1 MNLTGSAAVLGAEL
15 RQAARRLS
23 RSPGFAVLAIGT
35 LTVGIGINAAMFA
48 LMDALL
54 FRPPPHV
61 AAPDEVVRVQL
72 RVEGDSGLMPR
83 THYPNVVT
91 LRASGAFAAVAA
103 YDDASVSI
111 GFGSD
116 AQLANAKLVSDEFF
130 SVLRPAPRLG
140 GLPAAGGEAE
150 GGWTV
155 ISDGF
160 WRRRF
165 GGEPDIV
172 GAELAIDG
180 RVHTVVGVLPSG
192 FPNLGSRAVDVWV
205 SLDHAP
211 AVGFVSPEWREDP
224 EGWLAVVG
232 RLAPGVGR
240 DVAEQR
246 ATAVVEDRRI
256 EFGEGDGRLAVSLV
270 SIVPGR
276 GADRSL
282 ESDVSRWLAGVSAV
296 VLLIACANVCNLA
309 LLRLF
314 ARRREHFIR
323 LALGAS
329 RWEFVRRSLCDTCLV
344 VLPGAVGALLVS
356 FLVRN
361 GTAAFLSGQ
370 IPVSRQLWDARTA
383 GILAVSAALAFVLV
397 WAAGAV
403 LHLRTAV
410 ADTGWAA
417 LAADRGRLGGG
428 ARRTLLAVQAAL
440 CFVLLAAAGLFAASL
455 WRAESL
461 DLGVEL
467 DRTIQLTV
475 NFPPGP
481 RTAVATRAAYER
493 AAAVLGRHPGVE
505 RVVVTGSSPYRSGTA
520 AAPWT
525 DERGPAELWP
535 PGRQPAY
542 QSTVGAGFFSAVGA
556 GSLRGRDFEEGDQA
570 GAPLVAV
577 VNEPLARHLWPFE
590 DALGQCLW
598 LEDAP
603 TCVRV
608 VGVRGARRLARM
620 RRADLRARGGG
631 PRRRVEIQCAET
643 RRHGPVPAARAGS
656 RHAGRRPVRAGG
668 GRRPGASRAGPC
680 AGAERESATP
690 RRGGRARRRHGGAR
704 VQALAPGG
712 DGVLGFCGRGPVD
725 HVDRPVRDGRR
736 RVRASTDGDRRP
748 ARPRC
753 PLDARG
759 RGGRGRDG
767 RLGGRRVRRRTGAG
781 ARRQPA
787 ARRRPLRDV
796 AERSGGPRAG
806 RGPPVGNRRGCR
818 GRARRTRP
826 ADQAGESAS
835 SGPGVRAV
843 ERCRRPF
850 PAPRFSTDG
859 SSYLP
864 LVHRNGGLSRHV
876 PAADI
881 LADCGAGARPGPV
894 SGCRRGPFPLW
905 PPRASTDPA
914 ESPAVALR
922 LELDGRSEIAL
933 PGSDAGTG
941 PRLRQKPSSV
951 QASLSCAE
959 LPGSPPRSGGG
970 EKICNRTP
978 PENS

>member
-1 MNLTGSAAVLGAEL
+1 MNLTGSAAVLGMEL

-72 RVEGDSGLMPR
+72 RVEGASGLMPR
-83 THYPNVVT
+83 THYPNVVA

-140 GLPAAGGEAE
+140 GLPPAGGETE
-150 GGWTV
+150 GGWAV

-160 WRRRF
+160 WRRHF
-165 GGEPDIV
+165 GGEPDVV

-180 RVHTVVGVLPSG
+180 RVHTVLGVLPGG

-240 DVAEQR
+240 GVAEQR

-323 LALGAS
+323 LALGAP

-361 GTAAFLSGQ
+361 GTAVFLSGQ

-410 ADTGWAA
+410 ADTGWIA
-417 LAADRGRLGGG
+417 LSADRGRLGGG

-525 DERGPAELWP
+525 DERGLAELWP
-535 PGRQPAY
+535 PGSRLAVY
-542 QSTVGAGFFSAVGA
+542 RSTVGAGFFSAVGA

-570 GAPLVAV
+570 GAPRVAV
-577 VNEPLARHLWPFE
+577 VNEPLARHLWPAE
-590 DALGQCLW
+590 DALGQCLY
-598 LEDAP
+598 LQDAP

-608 VGVRGARRLARM
+608 VGVLGGVWKFSALMRDVMALYLPLAQTPDEPAGALF
-620 RRADLRARGGG
+620 
-631 PRRRVEIQCAET
+631 
-643 RRHGPVPAARAGS
+643 
-656 RHAGRRPVRAGG
+656 VRAGG
-668 GRRPGASRAGPC
+668 DAQALLGQARALVQSANPQLPA
-680 AGAERESATP
+680 AGAVLAADMVAPEFRPWRLGATVFSVFAAVALLITSIGLYGTAAAAFAL
-690 RRGGRARRRHGGAR
+690 RRTEIAVRLALGAR
-704 VQALAPGG
+704 WTHVAGAAAGETVASVAGGLAAGL
-712 DGVLGFCGRGPVD
+712 VLVLVG
-725 HVDRPVRDGRR
+725 
-736 RVRASTDGDRRP
+736 SQ
-748 ARPRC
+748 
-753 PLDARG
+753 
-759 RGGRGRDG
+759 
-767 RLGGRRVRRRTGAG
+767 RLGGVLFETSPRDPAVLVQAAVLLLAIAAAAVAVPAVRA
-781 ARRQPA
+781 
-787 ARRRPLRDV
+787 L
-796 AERSGGPRAG
+796 
-806 RGPPVGNRRGCR
+806 
-818 GRARRTRP
+818 RTRP
-826 ADQAGESAS
+826 ANLLRAGQESA
-835 SGPGVRAV
+835 P
-843 ERCRRPF
+843 
-850 PAPRFSTDG
+850 
-859 SSYLP
+859 
-864 LVHRNGGLSRHV
+864 
-876 PAADI
+876 
-881 LADCGAGARPGPV
+881 
-894 SGCRRGPFPLW
+894 
-905 PPRASTDPA
+905 
-914 ESPAVALR
+914 
-922 LELDGRSEIAL
+922 
-933 PGSDAGTG
+933 
-941 PRLRQKPSSV
+941 
-951 QASLSCAE
+951 
-959 LPGSPPRSGGG
+959 
-970 EKICNRTP
+970 
-978 PENS
+978 

>member
-15 RQAARRLS
+15 RQAARRLF

-83 THYPNVVT
+83 THYPNVVA

-140 GLPAAGGEAE
+140 GLPAAGSETAGEEWA
-150 GGWTV
+150 V

-160 WRRRF
+160 WRRHF
-165 GGEPDIV
+165 GGEPDVV
-172 GAELAIDG
+172 GTELAIDG
-180 RVHTVVGVLPSG
+180 RVHTVVGVLPGG

-205 SLDHAP
+205 SLDHTP

-383 GILAVSAALAFVLV
+383 SILAISAALAFVLV
-397 WAAGAV
+397 WAAGTV
-403 LHLRTAV
+403 SHFRTAV
-410 ADTGWAA
+410 VETGWAA

-428 ARRTLLAVQAAL
+428 VRRTLLAVQAAL
-440 CFVLLAAAGLFAASL
+440 CFVLLSAAGLFAASL
-455 WRAESL
+455 WRAEAL

-493 AAAVLGRHPGVE
+493 AAEVLGRHPGVE
-505 RVVVTGSSPYRSGTA
+505 RVVVTGRSPYRSGTA

-577 VNEPLARHLWPFE
+577 VNEPLARHLWPAE

-608 VGVRGARRLARM
+608 VGVLGGVWKFSALRRDVMALYLPLAQAPDTPAGALF
-620 RRADLRARGGG
+620 
-631 PRRRVEIQCAET
+631 
-643 RRHGPVPAARAGS
+643 
-656 RHAGRRPVRAGG
+656 VRAGG
-668 GRRPGASRAGPC
+668 DARALLGQARALVQSANPQLPA
-680 AGAERESATP
+680 AGA
-690 RRGGRARRRHGGAR
+690 
-704 VQALAPGG
+704 VLAADMVAPE
-712 DGVLGFCGRGPVD
+712 F
-725 HVDRPVRDGRR
+725 RPW
-736 RVRASTDGDRRP
+736 
-748 ARPRC
+748 
-753 PLDARG
+753 
-759 RGGRGRDG
+759 
-767 RLGGRRVRRRTGAG
+767 RLGATVF
-781 ARRQPA
+781 
-787 ARRRPLRDV
+787 
-796 AERSGGPRAG
+796 
-806 RGPPVGNRRGCR
+806 
-818 GRARRTRP
+818 
-826 ADQAGESAS
+826 SAF
-835 SGPGVRAV
+835 A
-843 ERCRRPF
+843 
-850 PAPRFSTDG
+850 
-859 SSYLP
+859 
-864 LVHRNGGLSRHV
+864 
-876 PAADI
+876 
-881 LADCGAGARPGPV
+881 
-894 SGCRRGPFPLW
+894 
-905 PPRASTDPA
+905 
-914 ESPAVALR
+914 AVALLITSIGLYGTAAAAFALR
-922 LELDGRSEIAL
+922 RTEIAVRL
-933 PGSDAGTG
+933 ALGARWTHVAGAAGGETVASVAGGFAAGLVLVLVGSRWLGGVLFETS
-941 PRLRQKPSSV
+941 PRDPAVLV
-951 QASLSCAE
+951 QAAVLLLAIAAAAVAVPAVRA
-959 LPGSPPRSGGG
+959 L
-970 EKICNRTP
+970 RTKP
-978 PENS
+978 ANLLRAGQESAP